1 MDPDDTLPPP
11 TAPSTL
17 PAPPLVLQ
25 AEELGMLPDP
35 STDPLMRGYPLHWN
49 LDAPEL
55 EDE

>member
-25 AEELGMLPDP
+25 AEELGLLPDP